1 MIFFLLYLELRKKNF
16 YLEVQ
21 KNINLNLNMSKIVG
35 IDLGTGF
42 SCVAVVEGGQP
53 KVIINSEGKTTTP
66 SVISFTKDEIKVGE
80 SARRQ
85 AVMFPKETVSFIKR
99 FMGEKYDDVLDE
111 VKRAQY
117 KVVKGPNDTVRVDIN
132 GKLYS
137 PEELSAMILRKMKKT
152 AEDYL
157 GEEVKDAIITC
168 PAYYNDSQRQAVK
181 NAGEIAG
188 LNVMRV
194 INEPTAASLAYGINT
209 DKDQKIIVSDI
220 GCGTTDFTVLD
231 IADGVFEVNAT
242 DGDTHLGGDDFDQV
256 IIDWLLEE
264 FKNDYGTDI
273 SGDSMA
279 MQRLKE
285 SAEKAKIELSSST
298 ITEINLPYI
307 SSVNNAPVHLV
318 KTLTRAKFE
327 QMSENLIKRIID
339 KCKSC
344 LKKSKLNIS
353 NIDEIILVGG
363 STRIPAVQNAIEK
376 LFGKVPNKTVNP
388 DEAVAC
394 GAAIQGA
401 ILSGDSNMGDI
412 LLLDVTPL
420 SLGIETMGGVF
431 TKLVESN
438 TTIPVT
444 KTEVFTT
451 AADNQPSVEVKV
463 LQGERPM
470 AKDNKQLG
478 IFHLD
483 GIMPAR
489 KGVPQIEVTFDID
502 ANGILKVSAKDKATG
517 TEQSIRIE
525 GSSGLSDAEVERM
538 KKEAEA
544 NAEADKK
551 ELDRIQ
557 TLNIAES
564 TIFQTE
570 KNIKEYGDKITEEQ
584 KSELENGLTA
594 LKDALE
600 QKDVDACKSC
610 MEILAQSWYKISE
623 ELYKNNPEAQGDGNP
638 GPDNP
643 LNDLFNNGGQ
653 Q

>member
-1 MIFFLLYLELRKKNF
+1 
-16 YLEVQ
+16 
-21 KNINLNLNMSKIVG
+21 MSRIVG

-42 SCVAVVEGGQP
+42 SCVAAVEGGQP
-53 KVIINSEGKTTTP
+53 KVIINSEGKATTP

-85 AVMFPKETVSFIKR
+85 AIMFPKETVSFIKR
-99 FMGEKYDDVLDE
+99 FMGEKYSNVKDE

-117 KVVKGPNDTVRVDIN
+117 KVVQGPNDMPRVDIN

-137 PEELSAMILRKMKKT
+137 PEELSAMILQKMKKI

-157 GEEVKDAIITC
+157 GEEVKDAVITC
-168 PAYYNDSQRQAVK
+168 PAYYDDTARQAVK

-188 LNVMRV
+188 LNVVRV
-194 INEPTAASLAYGINT
+194 INEPTAAALAYGINT
-209 DKDQKIIVSDI
+209 DKDQKIIVTDI

-264 FKNDYGTDI
+264 FKNEYGTDI

-298 ITEINLPYI
+298 TTEINLPYI
-307 SSVNNAPVHLV
+307 SSVNNVPVHLV

-327 QMSENLIKRIID
+327 QMSENLIERIID

-376 LFGKVPNKTVNP
+376 LFGKTPNKTVNP

-412 LLLDVTPL
+412 LLLDVIPL

-431 TKLVESN
+431 TKLVEAN
-438 TTIPVT
+438 TTIPVS

-451 AADNQPSVEVKV
+451 AVDNQSSVEIKV

-483 GIMPAR
+483 GIVPAR
-489 KGVPQIEVTFDID
+489 KGVPQIEVKFDID
-502 ANGILKVSAKDKATG
+502 ANGILSVSATDKGTG
-517 TEQSIRIE
+517 KAQSIRIE
-525 GSSGLSDAEVERM
+525 GSSGLSDAEIDRM

-551 ELDRIQ
+551 ELERVQ
-557 TLNIAES
+557 TLNAAEA
-564 TIFQTE
+564 TIFRTE
-570 KNIKEYGDKITEEQ
+570 KQIEEYGDKITDEQ

-594 LKDALE
+594 LKNAYE

-623 ELYKNNPEAQGDGNP
+623 ELYKNTGGTSDNPGGGNP
-638 GPDNP
+638 MDDIIN
-643 LNDLFNNGGQ
+643 NMNNGQ
-653 Q
+653 

>member
-1 MIFFLLYLELRKKNF
+1 MG
-16 YLEVQ
+16 
-21 KNINLNLNMSKIVG
+21 KIVG

-42 SCVAVVEGGQP
+42 SCVAIVEGGKP

-66 SVISFTKDEIKVGE
+66 SVISFVKDEIKVGDA
-80 SARRQ
+80 ARRQ
-85 AVMFPKETVSFIKR
+85 AIMFPKETISSIKR
-99 FMGEKYDDVLDE
+99 FMGEKYSNVTDE

-117 KVVKGPNDTVRVDIN
+117 KVVKGQNDLPRVDIN

-137 PEELSAMILRKMKKT
+137 PEELSAMILQKMKKV

-157 GEEVKDAIITC
+157 GEEVKDAVITC
-168 PAYYNDSQRQAVK
+168 PAYYDDTARQAVK

-188 LNVMRV
+188 LNVVRV
-194 INEPTAASLAYGINT
+194 INEPTAAALAYGINT
-209 DKDQKIIVSDI
+209 EKEQKIIVTDI
-220 GCGTTDFTVLD
+220 GCGTSDFTMLE

-256 IIDWLLEE
+256 IVNWLVDECKTE
-264 FKNDYGTDI
+264 HGVDI
-273 SGDSMA
+273 STDPMA

-298 ITEINLPYI
+298 STEINLPYI
-307 SSVNNAPVHLV
+307 SSVDNAPIHLIR
-318 KTLTRAKFE
+318 TLSRAKFE
-327 QMSENLIKRIID
+327 QMSESLINRIVE

-344 LKKSKLNIS
+344 VKKSKIKES
-353 NIDEIILVGG
+353 DVDEIILVGG

-376 LFGKVPNKTVNP
+376 IFGKAPNKSVNP

-401 ILSGDSNMGDI
+401 ILSGDSGVTDI
-412 LLLDVTPL
+412 LLLDVIPL
-420 SLGIETMGGVF
+420 SLGIETVGGVF
-431 TKLVESN
+431 TKLVEAN

-451 AADNQPSVEVKV
+451 AADNQPTVEVRV

-470 AKDNKQLG
+470 ANDNKQLG
-478 IFHLD
+478 VFHLD

-489 KGVPQIEVTFDID
+489 RGVPQIEVKFDID
-502 ANGILKVSAKDKATG
+502 ANGILSVSAKDKATG
-517 TEQSIRIE
+517 KEQSIRIE
-525 GSSGLSDAEVERM
+525 GSSGLSDAEIERM

-551 ELDRIQ
+551 ELERIQ
-557 TLNIAES
+557 TLNLAET
-564 TIFQTE
+564 TIFNTQKQIE
-570 KNIKEYGDKITEEQ
+570 EYGDKITDEQ

-594 LKDALE
+594 LKDAYE

-610 MEILAQSWYKISE
+610 IEILSQSWYKISE
-623 ELYKNNPEAQGDGNP
+623 DLYKNQGGEPQGDGNP
-638 GPDNP
+638 MG
-643 LNDLFNNGGQ
+643 
-653 Q
+653 

>member
-1 MIFFLLYLELRKKNF
+1 
-16 YLEVQ
+16 
-21 KNINLNLNMSKIVG
+21 MSKIVG
-35 IDLGTGF
+35 IDLGSTL
-42 SCVAVVEGGQP
+42 SEVAVVEGGQP
-53 KVIINSEGKTTTP
+53 TIIVNDEGSRTTP
-66 SVISFTKDEIKVGE
+66 SVIGFLDNGERKVG
-80 SARRQ
+80 AAAKRQ
-85 AVMFPKETVSFIKR
+85 MVTNPKSTINLIKR
-99 FMGEKYDDVLDE
+99 FMGGTYDE
-111 VKRAQY
+111 VKDNISHIQY
-117 KVVKGPNDTVRVDIN
+117 DVIN
-132 GKLYS
+132 KNGYPRIPVGGKEYS
-137 PEELSAMILRKMKKT
+137 PEELSAMILGKLKKC

-157 GEEVKDAIITC
+157 GETVTDAVITV
-168 PAYYNDSQRQAVK
+168 PAFFNNDQREATK
-181 NAGEIAG
+181 RAGEIAG
-188 LNVMRV
+188 LNVRRIV
-194 INEPTAASLAYGINT
+194 AEPTAAIMASNIDLNKGGKYMVVDYGGST
-209 DKDQKIIVSDI
+209 L
-220 GCGTTDFTVLD
+220 DFS
-231 IADGVFEVNAT
+231 IADISDGVVEILASN
-242 DGDTHLGGDDFDQV
+242 GDVYCGGSDLDKLV
-256 IIDWLLEE
+256 SNYIVEE
-264 FKNDYGTDI
+264 FKKAEGIDLTNDT
-273 SGDSMA
+273 MA
-279 MQRLKE
+279 MSRIIE
-285 SAEKAKIELSSST
+285 AAEKAKVELSNVST
-298 ITEINLPYI
+298 TDINLPYI
-307 SSVNNAPVHLV
+307 TATDSGPKHLNIQLS
-318 KTLTRAKFE
+318 KAKFE
-327 QMSENLIKRIID
+327 QIID
-339 KCKSC
+339 GEISKVIRLGKEAI
-344 LKKSKLNIS
+344 KKANIKTTDLDG
-353 NIDEIILVGG
+353 ILLVGG
-363 STRIPAVQNAIEK
+363 STRIPKVQDELSKAFDRPLIKNVNVDEVVALGAAVQGSILAGEK
-376 LFGKVPNKTVNP
+376 TDV
-388 DEAVAC
+388 
-394 GAAIQGA
+394 
-401 ILSGDSNMGDI
+401 

-451 AADNQPSVEVKV
+451 AADNQPSVEVRV

-517 TEQSIRIE
+517 KEQSIRIE

-557 TLNIAES
+557 TLNAAEA
-564 TIFQTE
+564 TIFQIE

-610 MEILAQSWYKISE
+610 MEILSQSWFKISE
-623 ELYKNNPEAQGDGNP
+623 ELYKNNPEAQGGGNP

-643 LNDLFNNGGQ
+643 MDDITNNINNPQ
-653 Q
+653 

>member
-1 MIFFLLYLELRKKNF
+1 
-16 YLEVQ
+16 
-21 KNINLNLNMSKIVG
+21 MSKIIG
-35 IDLGTGF
+35 IDLGSTL
-42 SCVAVVEGGQP
+42 SEVAVVEGGKP
-53 KVIINSEGKTTTP
+53 TIIVNDEGSRTTP
-66 SVISFTKDEIKVGE
+66 SVIGFLDGGERKVG
-80 SARRQ
+80 AAAKRQ
-85 AVMFPKETVSFIKR
+85 MVTNPKSTINLIKR
-99 FMGEKYDDVLDE
+99 FMGGTYDE
-111 VKRAQY
+111 VKDNISHIQY
-117 KVVKGPNDTVRVDIN
+117 DVINKNGYPRILVN
-132 GKLYS
+132 GKEYS
-137 PEELSAMILRKMKKT
+137 PEELSAMILGKLKKC

-157 GEEVKDAIITC
+157 SETVTDAVITV
-168 PAYYNDSQRQAVK
+168 PAFFNNDQREATK
-181 NAGEIAG
+181 RAGEIAG
-188 LNVMRV
+188 LNVRRIV
-194 INEPTAASLAYGINT
+194 AEPTAAIMASNIDINKGGKYMVVDYGGST
-209 DKDQKIIVSDI
+209 L
-220 GCGTTDFTVLD
+220 DFS
-231 IADGVFEVNAT
+231 IADISDGVVEILASN
-242 DGDTHLGGDDFDQV
+242 GDVYCGGSDLDKLV
-256 IIDWLLEE
+256 SNYIVEE
-264 FKNDYGTDI
+264 FKKAEGVDLTNDA
-273 SGDSMA
+273 MA
-279 MQRLKE
+279 MSRIIE
-285 SAEKAKIELSSST
+285 AAEKAKIELSNVST
-298 ITEINLPYI
+298 TDINLPYI
-307 SSVNNAPVHLV
+307 TATNSGPKHLNIQLS
-318 KTLTRAKFE
+318 KAKFE
-327 QMSENLIKRIID
+327 QIID
-339 KCKSC
+339 GEISKVIRLGKEAI
-344 LKKSKLNIS
+344 KKANIKTTDLDG
-353 NIDEIILVGG
+353 ILLVGG
-363 STRIPAVQNAIEK
+363 STRIPKVQEELTKAFDRPLIKNVNVDEVVALGAAVQGSILAGEK
-376 LFGKVPNKTVNP
+376 TDV
-388 DEAVAC
+388 
-394 GAAIQGA
+394 
-401 ILSGDSNMGDI
+401 

-517 TEQSIRIE
+517 KEQSIRIE

-551 ELDRIQ
+551 ELERIQ
-557 TLNIAES
+557 TLNAAEA

-610 MEILAQSWYKISE
+610 MEILSQSWYKISE
-623 ELYKNNPEAQGDGNP
+623 ELYKNNPEAQGGGNP

>member
-1 MIFFLLYLELRKKNF
+1 
-16 YLEVQ
+16 
-21 KNINLNLNMSKIVG
+21 MSKIIG
-35 IDLGTGF
+35 IDLGSTL
-42 SCVAVVEGGQP
+42 SEVAVVEGGQP
-53 KVIINSEGKTTTP
+53 TIIVNDEGSRTTP
-66 SVISFTKDEIKVGE
+66 SVIGFLDGGERKVG
-80 SARRQ
+80 AAAKRQ
-85 AVMFPKETVSFIKR
+85 MVTNPKSTINLIKR
-99 FMGEKYDDVLDE
+99 FMGGTYDE
-111 VKRAQY
+111 VKDNISHIQY
-117 KVVKGPNDTVRVDIN
+117 DVIN
-132 GKLYS
+132 KNGYPRIPVGGKEYS
-137 PEELSAMILRKMKKT
+137 PEELSAMILGKLKKC

-157 GEEVKDAIITC
+157 GETVTDAVITV
-168 PAYYNDSQRQAVK
+168 PAFFNNDQREATK
-181 NAGEIAG
+181 RAGEIAG
-188 LNVMRV
+188 LNVRRIV
-194 INEPTAASLAYGINT
+194 AEPTAAIMASNIDINKGGKYMVVDYGGST
-209 DKDQKIIVSDI
+209 L
-220 GCGTTDFTVLD
+220 DFS
-231 IADGVFEVNAT
+231 IADISDGVVEILASN
-242 DGDTHLGGDDFDQV
+242 GDVYCGGSDLDKLV
-256 IIDWLLEE
+256 TNYIVEE
-264 FKNDYGTDI
+264 FKKAEGIDLTKDA
-273 SGDSMA
+273 MA
-279 MQRLKE
+279 MSRIIE
-285 SAEKAKIELSSST
+285 AAEKAKIELSNVST
-298 ITEINLPYI
+298 TDINLPYI
-307 SSVNNAPVHLV
+307 TATDSGPKHLNIQLS
-318 KTLTRAKFE
+318 KAKFE
-327 QMSENLIKRIID
+327 QIID
-339 KCKSC
+339 SEISKVIRLGKEAI
-344 LKKSKLNIS
+344 KKANIKTTDLDG
-353 NIDEIILVGG
+353 ILLVGG
-363 STRIPAVQNAIEK
+363 STRIPKVQDELTKAFDRPLIKNVNVDEVVALGAAVQGSILAGEK
-376 LFGKVPNKTVNP
+376 TDV
-388 DEAVAC
+388 
-394 GAAIQGA
+394 
-401 ILSGDSNMGDI
+401 

-517 TEQSIRIE
+517 KEQSIRIE

-551 ELDRIQ
+551 ELERVQ
-557 TLNIAES
+557 TLNAAEA

-610 MEILAQSWYKISE
+610 MEILSQSWFKISE
-623 ELYKNNPEAQGDGNP
+623 ELYKNNPGAQGDGNP

>member
-1 MIFFLLYLELRKKNF
+1 
-16 YLEVQ
+16 
-21 KNINLNLNMSKIVG
+21 MSKIIG
-35 IDLGTGF
+35 IDLGSTL
-42 SCVAVVEGGQP
+42 SEVAVVEGGQP
-53 KVIINSEGKTTTP
+53 TIIVNDEGSRTTP
-66 SVISFTKDEIKVGE
+66 SVIGFLDGGERKVG
-80 SARRQ
+80 AAAKRQ
-85 AVMFPKETVSFIKR
+85 MVTNPKSTINLIKR
-99 FMGEKYDDVLDE
+99 FMGGTYDE
-111 VKRAQY
+111 VKDNISHIQY
-117 KVVKGPNDTVRVDIN
+117 DVIN
-132 GKLYS
+132 KNGYPRIPVGGKEYS
-137 PEELSAMILRKMKKT
+137 PEELSAMILGKLKKC

-157 GEEVKDAIITC
+157 GETVTDAVITV
-168 PAYYNDSQRQAVK
+168 PAFFNNDQREATK
-181 NAGEIAG
+181 RAGEIAG
-188 LNVMRV
+188 LNVRRIV
-194 INEPTAASLAYGINT
+194 AEPTAAIMASNIDINKGGKYMVVDYGGST
-209 DKDQKIIVSDI
+209 L
-220 GCGTTDFTVLD
+220 DFS
-231 IADGVFEVNAT
+231 IADISDGVVEILASN
-242 DGDTHLGGDDFDQV
+242 GDVYCGGSDLDKLV
-256 IIDWLLEE
+256 TNYIVEE
-264 FKNDYGTDI
+264 FKKVEGIDLTKDA
-273 SGDSMA
+273 MA
-279 MQRLKE
+279 MSRVIE
-285 SAEKAKIELSSST
+285 AAEKAKIELSNVST
-298 ITEINLPYI
+298 TDINLPYI
-307 SSVNNAPVHLV
+307 TATDSGPKHLNIQLS
-318 KTLTRAKFE
+318 KAKFE
-327 QMSENLIKRIID
+327 QIID
-339 KCKSC
+339 SEISKVIRLGKEAI
-344 LKKSKLNIS
+344 KKANIKTTDLDG
-353 NIDEIILVGG
+353 ILLVGG
-363 STRIPAVQNAIEK
+363 STRIPKVQEELTKAFDRPLIKNVNVDEVVALGAAVQGSILAGEK
-376 LFGKVPNKTVNP
+376 TDV
-388 DEAVAC
+388 
-394 GAAIQGA
+394 
-401 ILSGDSNMGDI
+401 

-451 AADNQPSVEVKV
+451 AADNQPSVEVRV

-517 TEQSIRIE
+517 KEQSIRIE

-551 ELDRIQ
+551 ELERIQ
-557 TLNIAES
+557 TLNTAEA

-610 MEILAQSWYKISE
+610 MEILSQSWYKISE
-623 ELYKNNPEAQGDGNP
+623 ELYKNNPEAQGGGNP

>member
-1 MIFFLLYLELRKKNF
+1 
-16 YLEVQ
+16 
-21 KNINLNLNMSKIVG
+21 MSKIIG
-35 IDLGTGF
+35 IDLGSTL
-42 SCVAVVEGGQP
+42 SEVAVVEGGKP
-53 KVIINSEGKTTTP
+53 TIIVNDEGSRTTP
-66 SVISFTKDEIKVGE
+66 SVIGFLDSGERKVG
-80 SARRQ
+80 AAAKRQ
-85 AVMFPKETVSFIKR
+85 MVTNPKSTINLIKR
-99 FMGEKYDDVLDE
+99 FMGGTYDE
-111 VKRAQY
+111 VKDNISHIQY
-117 KVVKGPNDTVRVDIN
+117 DVINKNNKPVVSVN
-132 GKLYS
+132 GKEYT
-137 PEELSAMILRKMKKT
+137 PEEISAMILSKLKKC

-157 GEEVKDAIITC
+157 GETVTDAVITV
-168 PAYYNDSQRQAVK
+168 PAWFSDPARSATKV
-181 NAGEIAG
+181 AGEIAG
-188 LNVMRV
+188 LNVLRV
-194 INEPTAASLAYGINT
+194 VAEPTAAILASNIDMNKGGKYMVVDYGGST
-209 DKDQKIIVSDI
+209 L
-220 GCGTTDFTVLD
+220 DFS
-231 IADGVFEVNAT
+231 IADISDGVVEILASN
-242 DGDTHLGGDDFDQV
+242 GNIYCGGSDLDKLVSNYIVD
-256 IIDWLLEE
+256 E
-264 FKNDYGTDI
+264 FKNAEGIDLTNDA
-273 SGDSMA
+273 MA
-279 MQRLKE
+279 MSRIIE
-285 SAEKAKIELSSST
+285 AAEKAKVELSNVST
-298 ITEINLPYI
+298 TDINLPYI
-307 SSVNNAPVHLV
+307 TATDSGPKHLNIQLS
-318 KTLTRAKFE
+318 KAKFE
-327 QMSENLIKRIID
+327 QIID
-339 KCKSC
+339 GEISKVIK
-344 LKKSKLNIS
+344 LGKEAIKKANIKTTDLDG
-353 NIDEIILVGG
+353 ILLVGG
-363 STRIPAVQNAIEK
+363 STRIPKVQDELTKAFDRPLIKNVNVDEVVALGAAVQGSILAGEK
-376 LFGKVPNKTVNP
+376 TDV
-388 DEAVAC
+388 
-394 GAAIQGA
+394 
-401 ILSGDSNMGDI
+401 

-451 AADNQPSVEVKV
+451 AVDNQPSVEVKV

-502 ANGILKVSAKDKATG
+502 ANGILNVSAKDNATG
-517 TEQSIRIE
+517 KEQSIRIE

-557 TLNIAES
+557 TLNVAES

-610 MEILAQSWYKISE
+610 MEILSQSWYKISE
-623 ELYKNNPEAQGDGNP
+623 ELYKNNPEAQGGGNP